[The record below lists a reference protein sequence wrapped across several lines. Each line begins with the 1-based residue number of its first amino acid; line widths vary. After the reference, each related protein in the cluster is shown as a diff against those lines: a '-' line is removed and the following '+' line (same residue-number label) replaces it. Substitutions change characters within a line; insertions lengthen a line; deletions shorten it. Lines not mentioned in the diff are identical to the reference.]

1 MLTFSPPDEISTHKN
16 QHRLPSIGVLVT
28 NLGTP
33 NEPTKSS
40 VRKYLK
46 QFLSDPRVVEA
57 NRLFWWCV
65 LNGVILNIRP
75 ARSAKAYKGIWTE
88 DGSPLLV
95 HSKRQAVLLQEAIIK
110 NGHKNVYVELAM
122 RYGQPSIK
130 MGLKA
135 LKAKRCG
142 KILILP
148 LYPQYAAATTASTFD
163 AVSDIFKDWRWV
175 PETRTV
181 SSYHDHGLY
190 IQALSNSI
198 REHWDKHGR
207 PDCLLMSFHGIPE
220 RYHVLGDPY
229 PCFCH
234 KTARLVAENL
244 DLTEDQWIIGFQSRF
259 GREEWV
265 KPYTDVILKSLGK
278 EGKKRV
284 DVICPG
290 FSADC
295 LETIEEIAIENKE
308 IFLNSGGEEFY
319 YIPALN
325 EREDHISAL
334 TQIVMRNVEDWGLG

>member
-1 MLTFSPPDEISTHKN
+1 MLKFSPPDEISTHRI
-16 QHRLPSIGVLVT
+16 QQVLPSIGVLVT

-33 NEPTKSS
+33 SAPTKSS

-46 QFLSDPRVVEA
+46 EFLSDPRVVEA
-57 NRLFWWCV
+57 NRLVWWCV
-65 LNGVILNIRP
+65 LNGIILNIRP

-95 HSKRQAVLLQEAIIK
+95 HSKRQALLLQESIIR
-110 NGHKNVYVELAM
+110 NGLENVHVELAM
-122 RYGQPSIK
+122 RYGHPSIK
-130 MGLKA
+130 MGLDA
-135 LKAKRCG
+135 LRAKGCG

-148 LYPQYAAATTASTFD
+148 LYPQYAAATTATTFD
-163 AVSDIFKDWRWV
+163 AVSDILKKWRWV

-198 REHWDKHGR
+198 REHWEEHGK
-207 PDCLLMSFHGIPE
+207 PDCLLMSFHGIPK
-220 RYHVLGDPY
+220 RYHVQGDPY

-244 DLTEDQWIIGFQSRF
+244 GLTTDQWTIGFQSRF

-265 KPYTDVILKSLGK
+265 KPYTDEILNYLGK
-278 EGKKRV
+278 KGVKRV

-295 LETIEEIAIENKE
+295 LETIEEIAIENRAA
-308 IFLNSGGEEFY
+308 FLNSGGEEFY

-334 TQIVMRNVEDWGLG
+334 TQIVIRNVADWGLD

>member
-1 MLTFSPPDEISTHKN
+1 MLTFSPPDEISTHIN
-16 QHRLPSIGVLVT
+16 QHGLPSIGVLVT

-33 NEPTKSS
+33 SAPTKSS

-46 QFLSDPRVVEA
+46 EFLSDPRVVEA
-57 NRLFWWCV
+57 NRLVWWCV
-65 LNGVILNIRP
+65 LNGIILNVRP

-95 HSKRQAVLLQEAIIK
+95 HSRQQALLLQKSIIR
-110 NGHKNVYVELAM
+110 NDLGNVHVELAM
-122 RYGQPSIK
+122 RYGHPSIK
-130 MGLKA
+130 TGLEA
-135 LKAKRCG
+135 LRTKGCG
-142 KILILP
+142 KILVLP

-163 AVSDIFKDWRWV
+163 AVSEILKEWRWV
-175 PETRTV
+175 PEIRTV

-190 IQALSNSI
+190 IQALSNSVQ
-198 REHWDKHGR
+198 EHWSNHGK
-207 PDCLLMSFHGIPE
+207 PDYLLMSFHGIPK
-220 RYHVLGDPY
+220 RYHVQGDPY

-244 DLTEDQWIIGFQSRF
+244 GLTEDQWTIGFQSRF

-265 KPYTDVILKSLGK
+265 KPYTDEILRSLGK
-278 EGKKRV
+278 EGTKRV

-290 FSADC
+290 FAADC
-295 LETIEEIAIENKE
+295 LETIEEIAIDNRAA
-308 IFLNSGGEEFY
+308 FLNSGGEEFY

-334 TQIVMRNVEDWGLG
+334 TQIVIRNVADWGLN